1 MGIPQ
6 ATQFLYLSIQLDN
19 NNIGA
24 VGCSYLSQASMDGLE
39 EIDLGTIV
47 KE

>member
-6 ATQFLYLSIQLDN
+6 ATQFLYLSIKLDN

-24 VGCSYLSQASMDGLE
+24 VGCSYLSQTSMGGLE
-39 EIDLGTIV
+39 EIDLGTFV
-47 KE
+47 EK